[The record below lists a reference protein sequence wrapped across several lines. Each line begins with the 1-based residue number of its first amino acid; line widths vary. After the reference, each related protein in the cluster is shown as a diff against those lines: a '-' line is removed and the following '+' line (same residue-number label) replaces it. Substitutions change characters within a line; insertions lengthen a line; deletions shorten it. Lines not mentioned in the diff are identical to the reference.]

1 MLDTLV
7 QLIDI
12 YSAQIGLVLLIA
24 IFAAFMTE
32 RFPPVVVGVTGAAVV
47 MVLGYVSVADVRGV
61 FSNSAPL
68 AIGALFVLSGALVR
82 TGAIEAVMGLLI
94 RRAESNPR
102 RVMAEVFGGTL
113 GAAAFVNNTPV
124 VIIMIPI
131 VKKLGKALGISATRL
146 LIPLSYLAIL
156 GGTLTLVGTS
166 TNLLV
171 DGVARGLGQPA
182 FGVFEI
188 TGVGLITALT
198 GALLLL
204 LLGPRLLPDRPES
217 AAADSDAHEC
227 LSELLVGPDS
237 EMIGKAIEDISALKP
252 ERARILGLKRQGD
265 VRRKGFETAVL
276 EAGDRLVIAASPHE
290 LAAFASGEGFETGL
304 AGLGGGLALHGDKRP
319 EDVTLYEATIAPT
332 HPSIGR
338 HLAEIPMLSRL
349 RVRILGISRAR
360 HLPGPDMPTARLRA
374 ADTLLIAARPP
385 ELAQLQDN
393 IHLAG
398 IAAAKATP
406 YRRAKAPI
414 AVLTL
419 LATVLAAALGVMP
432 IEGLAIIGVAVVLIT
447 RTIDPAEAWAAIDGS
462 LLVLIFAM
470 LAIGTGFQNA
480 GSVDLIVGAVAP
492 MLTTAPLFL
501 LILAVYALTS
511 LLTEAVT
518 NNAVAVLLTPI
529 VIGIAANMGIDPR
542 PLLVAV
548 MLAASASFATP
559 IGYQTN
565 TMVYAAADYR
575 FSDFLKIGIPMNVVV
590 GLAASASIY
599 LIF

>member
-1 MLDTLV
+1 MIETIY
-7 QLIDI
+7 QFIDS
-12 YSAQIGLVLLIA
+12 YSAQIGLAVLAL
-24 IFAAFMTE
+24 IFAAFITE

-47 MVLGYVSVADVRGV
+47 MVLGFVSVADVRGV

-82 TGAIEAVMGLLI
+82 TGAIEAVMGVLI
-94 RRAESNPR
+94 RRAESNPKR
-102 RVMAEVFGGTL
+102 IMVEVFGGTL
-113 GAAAFVNNTPV
+113 ASAAFVNNTPV

-131 VKKLGKALGISATRL
+131 IKKLAKALGISATRL

-171 DGVARGLGQPA
+171 DGVARELGQPA

-188 TGVGLITALT
+188 TGVGLLTALT
-198 GALLLL
+198 GALTLL
-204 LLGPRLLPDRPES
+204 LLGPRLLPDRPEN
-217 AAADSDAHEC
+217 APADSEAHEC
-227 LSELLVGPDS
+227 LSELLVQQDS
-237 EMIGKAIEDISALKP
+237 DMIGKVIADIAALKP
-252 ERARILGLKRQGD
+252 ERARLLGLKRQGQFI
-265 VRRKGFETAVL
+265 RRGYEDTVL
-276 EAGDRLVIAASPHE
+276 ESGDRLVISASPHE
-290 LAAFASGEGFETGL
+290 LAAFASGTGFQTGL
-304 AGLGGGLALHGDKRP
+304 AGLGGGLALHGEERP

-338 HLAEIPMLSRL
+338 QLNEIPMLSRL
-349 RVRILGISRAR
+349 RIRILGISRGR
-360 HLPGPDMPTARLRA
+360 HLPGPDLATARLRA
-374 ADTLLIAARPP
+374 ADTLLIAARPA
-385 ELAQLQDN
+385 ELARLQEN

-398 IAAAKATP
+398 ISTAKATP

-419 LATVLAAALGVMP
+419 LVTVFAAAMGVMP

-480 GSVDLIVGAVAP
+480 GSVDLIVGFAAPLLSTAP
-492 MLTTAPLFL
+492 MFL
-501 LILAVYALTS
+501 LILAVYTLTS
-511 LLTEAVT
+511 LLTETVT
-518 NNAVAVLLTPI
+518 NNAVAVVLTPI
-529 VIGIAANMGIDPR
+529 VIGIAANVGIDPR

-575 FSDFLKIGIPMNVVV
+575 FADFLKIGIPMNVIV
-590 GLAASASIY
+590 GFAASAAIY
-599 LIF
+599 FIF

>member
-1 MLDTLV
+1 MLDTITQFV
-7 QLIDI
+7 DI
-12 YSAQIGLVLLIA
+12 YSAQIGLALLLA

-47 MVLGYVSVADVRGV
+47 MVLGFVSVADVRAV

-82 TGAIEAVMGLLI
+82 TGAIEAVMGLLL
-94 RRAESNPR
+94 RRAESKPR
-102 RVMAEVFGGTL
+102 QIMVEVFGGTL
-113 GAAAFVNNTPV
+113 AAAAFVNNTPV

-131 VKKLGKALGISATRL
+131 VKKLAKTLGTSATRL
-146 LIPLSYLAIL
+146 LIPLSYLSIL

-198 GALLLL
+198 GALTLL
-204 LLGPRLLPDRPES
+204 LLGPRLLPDRPEN
-217 AAADSDAHEC
+217 APADSEAHEC
-227 LSELLVGPDS
+227 LSELTVLPDS
-237 EMIGKAIEDISALKP
+237 EMIGRAIEDISALKP
-252 ERARILGLKRQGD
+252 ERARILGLKRQGSF
-265 VRRKGFETAVL
+265 RRKGFESAVL
-276 EAGDRLVIAASPHE
+276 EVGDRLVIAASPHE
-290 LAAFASGEGFETGL
+290 LAAFAASSGFETGL
-304 AGLGGGLALHGDKRP
+304 AGLGGGLALHGDERP

-338 HLAEIPMLSRL
+338 HLDEIPMLSRL

-360 HLPGPDMPTARLRA
+360 HLPGPDLPTARLRA

-398 IAAAKATP
+398 VSTAKATP

-492 MLTTAPLFL
+492 MLTSAPLFL
-501 LILAVYALTS
+501 LILAVYTLTS

-529 VIGIAANMGIDPR
+529 VIGIGANMGIDPR
-542 PLLVAV
+542 PLVVAV

-575 FSDFLKIGIPMNVVV
+575 FSDFLKIGIPMNVIV
-590 GLAASASIY
+590 GLAASISIY
-599 LIF
+599 WLF

>member
-1 MLDTLV
+1 MIDTFF
-7 QLIDI
+7 QYIDI
-12 YSAQIGLVLLIA
+12 YSAQIGLAVLVA

-32 RFPPVVVGVTGAAVV
+32 RFPPVVIGVTGAAVV
-47 MVLGYVSVADVRGV
+47 MVLGFVSVADVRGV

-94 RRAESNPR
+94 RRAESNPKQIM
-102 RVMAEVFGGTL
+102 VEVFGGTL
-113 GAAAFVNNTPV
+113 TAAAFVNNTPV

-131 VKKLGKALGISATRL
+131 IKKLAKALGTSATRL
-146 LIPLSYLAIL
+146 LIPLSYLSIL

-182 FGVFEI
+182 FGIFEI
-188 TGVGLITALT
+188 TGVGLLTALT
-198 GALLLL
+198 GALTLL
-204 LLGPRLLPDRPES
+204 LLGPKLLPDRPES
-217 AAADSDAHEC
+217 ALADSDAHEC

-237 EMIGKAIEDISALKP
+237 EMIGRAIEDISALKP
-252 ERARILGLKRQGD
+252 ERARILGIKRQGNFQ
-265 VRRKGFETAVL
+265 RKAFEPTVL
-276 EAGDRLVIAASPHE
+276 EAGDRLVISASPHE
-290 LAAFASGEGFETGL
+290 LAAFASSTGFETGL
-304 AGLGGGLALHGDKRP
+304 AGLGEGLALHGEDRP

-332 HPSIGR
+332 HPSIGQ
-338 HLAEIPMLSRL
+338 HLNEIPMLSRL
-349 RVRILGISRAR
+349 RIRILGISRAR
-360 HLPGPDMPTARLRA
+360 HLPGPDLPNARLRA
-374 ADTLLIAARPP
+374 ADTLLIAARPA

-398 IAAAKATP
+398 ISTAKATP

-414 AVLTL
+414 AVVTL
-419 LATVLAAALGVMP
+419 LATVFAAAYGVMP

-492 MLTTAPLFL
+492 MLSTAPMFL
-501 LILAVYALTS
+501 LILAVYSLTS

-518 NNAVAVLLTPI
+518 NNAVAVVLTP
-529 VIGIAANMGIDPR
+529 VAIGIAANVGIDPR

-548 MLAASASFATP
+548 MLAGSASFATP

-575 FSDFLKIGIPMNVVV
+575 FADFLKIGIPMNIVV
-590 GLAASASIY
+590 GLAASISIY